1 MERDKG
7 ETVGNLLKLWVEAPE
22 NSNLREEIWKK
33 IQELEKEKTEAK
45 LEKLREEV
53 KTHYINGR

>member
-1 MERDKG
+1 MERDNTQTIQG
-7 ETVGNLLKLWVEAPE
+7 LLSFWVEAPE
-22 NSNLREEIWKK
+22 GSHLKDEIWQK